1 MTAPFLYTELMEFD
15 KELDEGLHEKR
26 LEEQGFEKEVDEILL
41 ADYRA
46 LDALIMSKVDLPK
59 IRAGVDW
66 FNKKT
71 ESEGSPKL
79 ECKGLWSEEKQSHM
93 TDRIIEGQSY
103 KTYIYMITSDWKEST
118 PYNEKRRYIEFS
130 TQNTHP
136 KIQLTLTRKLLE
148 EDMVNY
154 KQGYDF
160 TTEYEEKVIS
170 LKEFWVTYK
179 QWLIDGVDN

>member
-1 MTAPFLYTELMEFD
+1 MSFHKELEEGLQEKRL
-15 KELDEGLHEKR
+15 KELD
-26 LEEQGFEKEVDEILL
+26 FEKEVDEILR
-41 ADYRA
+41 ADWLT

-59 IRAGVDW
+59 IRAGADW
-66 FNKKT
+66 FNKKA
-71 ESEGSPKL
+71 ESGTPKL
-79 ECKGLWSEEKQSHM
+79 ECKGLWLEEKKSHM

-118 PYNEKRRYIEFS
+118 PYNERHRYIEFR
-130 TQNTHP
+130 TQNTQP
-136 KIQLTLTRKLLE
+136 KIQLTLSSKLLE

-170 LKEFWVTYK
+170 LKEFWETYK

>member
-1 MTAPFLYTELMEFD
+1 MSFD

-26 LEEQGFEKEVDEILL
+26 LTELQFEDEVNEILR
-41 ADYRA
+41 ADLLA

-59 IRAGVDW
+59 IRAGADW

-79 ECKGLWSEEKQSHM
+79 ECKGVWLEAKQTHM

-103 KTYIYMITSDWKEST
+103 QTYIYMITSDWKEPT
-118 PYNEKRRYIEFS
+118 PYNERHRYYEFRC
-130 TQNTHP
+130 QNDRP
-136 KIQLTLTRKLLE
+136 KIQLTYTRKLLE
-148 EDMVNY
+148 EDMVEF

-160 TTEYEEKVIS
+160 SGTYRSGNIDEVIS
-170 LKEFWVTYK
+170 LKEFWKTYK
-179 QWLIDGVDN
+179 QWLIDHVDGKRWYE